1 LSVSICLS
9 LSVCLCLSLSVSIR
23 LCQSLEHSSG
33 QAFSSALPQHPA
45 GVGGFHGLL
54 PEIHGFQRRSLDV
67 FHAPN
72 ASGTAVSSET
82 PDKVAKA
89 KVVKRRGPKR
99 RPAAPVTPAP
109 SEAPAVPSPAAVPSA
124 TTAVALRKKRK
135 GRGSPPSQ
143 SSVPTGAPAP
153 VPPATAA
160 APAAAL
166 AAEELAAA
174 RALVAELTIRGRE
187 ACEAKL
193 RSLADADTDATAQ
206 GPALAHC
213 AERGLEVC
221 VQLLLQMRAAPDSCG
236 LRKVASSQ
244 V

>member
-1 LSVSICLS
+1 M
-9 LSVCLCLSLSVSIR
+9 
-23 LCQSLEHSSG
+23 
-33 QAFSSALPQHPA
+33 
-45 GVGGFHGLL
+45 
-54 PEIHGFQRRSLDV
+54 
-67 FHAPN
+67 
-72 ASGTAVSSET
+72 
-82 PDKVAKA
+82 A

-244 V
+244 VVLGKRTALQLAAENGHVAVCRLLLEAGGNSPVAKEVVKRSLRSYGRLYESLGPSKKGQEMGNPKGFPVWK